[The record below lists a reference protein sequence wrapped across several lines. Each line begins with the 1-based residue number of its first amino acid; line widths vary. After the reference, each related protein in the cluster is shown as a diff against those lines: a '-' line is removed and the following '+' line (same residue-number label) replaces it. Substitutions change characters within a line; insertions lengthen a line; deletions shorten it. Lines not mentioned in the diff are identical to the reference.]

1 MRIFIKIFSVI
12 IVIWLLKVILNI
24 QPNVTDDSYSR
35 ELSWIEL
42 GKEEVKLKLKDASSA
57 QFRNVY
63 FNNNGTPV
71 TCGEVNSKNSFGAYG
86 GYQKFISAGKTL
98 TVLEEEVTDGIVEV
112 WNKLCVKPNLELQ
125 ANLESTP
132 NEGTP
137 IVIKSDIGKYFVLE
151 KNLKV
156 NSNKDLRSIVTKRVG
171 SSGTTYSKRLYD
183 CKNNTVKYLGTG
195 DSIDAMNKSKED
207 ANMSPIF
214 TGSIAYEVG
223 LIICSSN
230 N

>member
-1 MRIFIKIFSVI
+1 MKVL
-12 IVIWLLKVILNI
+12 IVLSILVIL
-24 QPNVTDDSYSR
+24 S
-35 ELSWIEL
+35 
-42 GKEEVKLKLKDASSA
+42 
-57 QFRNVY
+57 
-63 FNNNGTPV
+63 
-71 TCGEVNSKNSFGAYG
+71 VNLFSNMN
-86 GYQKFISAGKTL
+86 
-98 TVLEEEVTDGIVEV
+98 E
-112 WNKLCVKPNLELQ
+112 
-125 ANLESTP
+125 
-132 NEGTP
+132 EGTP
-137 IVIKSDIGKYFVLE
+137 IVIKSDIGKYFILE